1 MSLLNYNIRSSWTW
15 RLLVLAYTLSD
26 AFPCVFVT
34 SCSFV
39 EFHIWESLGLA
50 GQLVSTPECY
60 LFCDLCFRRT
70 YIFYYF
76 GSFIRV
82 EIKELCLDCLYHHS
96 DPVKQRALTI
106 NYLHFIILQF
116 HWCPLFVLS
125 MVLDGVLQKAVCQ
138 WVCWGLGYW
147 LEIILWMQFHLKMSQ
162 CEILQMIHQVFL
174 THFRIF
180 WKILISTL

>member
-1 MSLLNYNIRSSWTW
+1 MSLLNCNIRNSWTW
-15 RLLVLAYTLSD
+15 RLLVLAYTLS
-26 AFPCVFVT
+26 AACPCVFVT

-39 EFHIWESLGLA
+39 EFHMWESLGSSWATGKHSWVLPV
-50 GQLVSTPECY
+50 LWS
-60 LFCDLCFRRT
+60 LFQKN
-70 YIFYYF
+70 IYF
-76 GSFIRV
+76 LLLWFFIRV

-116 HWCPLFVLS
+116 HWCLLFVLS

-138 WVCWGLGYW
+138 WVCSGLGYW
-147 LEIILWMQFHLKMSQ
+147 LDIILWMQFHLKMSQ
-162 CEILQMIHQVFL
+162 CEILQVIHQVFL

-180 WKILISTL
+180 WKLLIWTL